1 MAELTAG
8 PESFGLDLVAPS
20 NEPLPTTPEGKAWE
34 KVEAEIML
42 LNAPDHQIATVWHP
56 AARGE
61 IVTTTHG
68 NVRVLVGDKA
78 EYQLTSGDIIAL

>member
-1 MAELTAG
+1 MAELTSG
-8 PESFGLDLVAPS
+8 PDSFGLDVEAQNS
-20 NEPLPTTPEGKAWE
+20 EPLPTTSEGKARE

-56 AARGE
+56 AARGD

-78 EYQLTSGDIIAL
+78 EYQLSTGDIIAL

>member
-20 NEPLPTTPEGKAWE
+20 YEPLPTTPESMAWE